1 MSTFRSALENTKLAP
16 EYSHITAD
24 QTLLGRLGKKLFEY
38 YCKFLFTIYCPL
50 TIYGKENIPDSS
62 YIFCSNH
69 NSHMDSGVLMYASGR
84 GFRNFAM
91 IAAKDYFFENKTRK
105 FFINILM
112 NLIPVDRKSNRKTIT
127 EYLVACREFV
137 NKDQRCLVIYPE
149 GTRSTT
155 GELQPFKRGLAI
167 VSVELGIPILPA
179 YIDGTHD
186 AFPKGRNL
194 MRSVK
199 LSIHIGEPIYPEEF
213 LKSRENSTE
222 ANFGSYAK
230 VTKELEN
237 RIHKLKDRMIIEKE
251 R

>member
-1 MSTFRSALENTKLAP
+1 
-16 EYSHITAD
+16 
-24 QTLLGRLGKKLFEY
+24 
-38 YCKFLFTIYCPL
+38 
-50 TIYGKENIPDSS
+50 
-62 YIFCSNH
+62 
-69 NSHMDSGVLMYASGR
+69 MDSGVLMIASGK
-84 GFRNFAM
+84 GFKNFAM

-137 NKDQRCLVIYPE
+137 NKNQRSLVIYPE

-179 YIDGTHD
+179 YIDGTHK
-186 AFPKGRNL
+186 AFPKGRNT
-194 MRSVK
+194 MKPVK
-199 LSIHIGEPIYPEEF
+199 LSIDIGKPIYPEEF
-213 LKSRENSTE
+213 LKNAENSTE
-222 ANFGSYAK
+222 VNFSSYAK

-237 RIHKLKDRMIIEKE
+237 RIHKLKEKV
-251 R
+251 